1 MNCSVR
7 RKSSSCSVDVYHGGW
22 GLKQTHH
29 VSIASRQYRSKAKR
43 AEYAVTVAVVVVL
56 VPRMS
61 AGALTLT
68 NRATRKR

>member
-29 VSIASRQYRSKAKR
+29 VSIASRQYRSKGKR
-43 AEYAVTVAVVVVL
+43 AEYAVVVVVL